1 MTLDEL
7 KTEFA
12 GGTASTATLSVLEK
26 DPKIKRGEI
35 YFIKSTYQEEGS
47 EQYGDRPAV
56 IVSNDLNNLHS
67 QTVEIVYMTTKPK
80 KDLPTHVLTRSA
92 QYPSTILCE
101 QIYSV
106 GKQRMGNLIGTLTSN
121 ELQNVDR
128 ALAISLGIDFDCIKI
143 TKEPDE
149 KEIKALLQENAGNM
163 QLMPMPDDSRIV
175 KLETERNVYKQLYN
189 ELLEKITQKEVF
201 QNG

>member
-1 MTLDEL
+1 M
-7 KTEFA
+7 
-12 GGTASTATLSVLEK
+12 V
-26 DPKIKRGEI
+26 
-35 YFIKSTYQEEGS
+35 
-47 EQYGDRPAV
+47 
-56 IVSNDLNNLHS
+56 
-67 QTVEIVYMTTKPK
+67 
-80 KDLPTHVLTRSA
+80 
-92 QYPSTILCE
+92 
-101 QIYSV
+101 
-106 GKQRMGNLIGTLTSN
+106 NLIGTLTNN

-128 ALAISLGIDFDCIKI
+128 AQAISLGIDFDCIKI